1 MKKDNLYLFTFLAI
15 SFVVFIIGYFSM
27 LYMEKESDYQLLQ
40 FQIDSG
46 KREAREVAELVSSQ
60 LDNGLAREVVI
71 QNFQKSIEGTNLE
84 NGFVSMLDWSGVE
97 ICHPDPQKIGKNNK
111 PEAPYIRPIDS
122 AISTTEFY
130 DLVTN
135 SKHAPRENDSVKQT
149 INSEIIYLYPI
160 KNSDWIIAAH
170 TNIDQIQKQIKELK
184 LNFLS
189 IYLLASATI
198 SLLALI
204 MVRFLGSYYEKALEM
219 KNEKLAEEVL
229 NLTKLNSD
237 LYNLKNQLNK
247 NEEKENKI
255 DSEED
260 NNKIKNRLLAYSKD
274 KLISVRVDEIA
285 FINTE
290 FSLTTITCLD
300 GQKHANN
307 SSLDELIGGL
317 DPLYFFRANRQY
329 IISVKGIYEILKY
342 GNNQLKIKLNPASS
356 NTIIISKNKVSEFK
370 KWLNH

>member
-1 MKKDNLYLFTFLAI
+1 M
-15 SFVVFIIGYFSM
+15 V
-27 LYMEKESDYQLLQ
+27 YMEKESNYQLLQ

-46 KREAREVAELVSSQ
+46 KREAQEVAKLVSFQ

-71 QNFQKSIEGTNLE
+71 QNLQRSIEDANLE
-84 NGFVSMLDWSGVE
+84 FGFVSMLDWSGVA
-97 ICHPDPQKIGKNNK
+97 ISHPDPQKIGNNNN
-111 PEAPYIRPIDS
+111 PEASYIRPVDS
-122 AISTTEFY
+122 AINTAEFY
-130 DLVTN
+130 DLITN
-135 SKHAPRENDSVKQT
+135 LKHKPEENGVAKT
-149 INSEIIYLYPI
+149 NVNSEIIYLYPV

-170 TNIDQIQKQIKELK
+170 ANIDEIQKQIKELK
-184 LNFLS
+184 INFLL

-204 MVRFLGSYYEKALEM
+204 MVRFLGSHYEKALET

-229 NLTKLNSD
+229 SLTKLNSD
-237 LYNLKNQLNK
+237 LYNLKNQLN
-247 NEEKENKI
+247 NEEKESKG
-255 DSEED
+255 DTEED
-260 NNKIKNRLLAYSKD
+260 NNKIKNRLLTYSKD

-300 GQKHANN
+300 GRKHSSN
-307 SSLDELIGGL
+307 SSLDELIGSL

-329 IISVKGIYEILKY
+329 IISVKGIYEIFKY

-356 NTIIISKNKVSEFK
+356 KTIIISKNKASEFK
-370 KWLNH
+370 KWLNY